1 MSLSPMPVFSRLPI
15 PFRLSHTM
23 ETISLHRDGLSAL
36 CGPSADIENR
46 PGIREDPQDQGA
58 ETEKVGPNA
67 HVEPKHGDERTDGAD
82 GECRAGQEA
91 RVRRSNVAQRQEQEE
106 PRGQGKQNAGS
117 RMYTANEE
125 VGIPFESDDSQEKPG
140 AEEDAGA
147 HAGGQG
153 GPQHAPHHEPPSAS
167 GLRALVVE
175 RTQ

>member
-1 MSLSPMPVFSRLPI
+1 MSLSPMLVFSRLPI

-106 PRGQGKQNAGS
+106 PRGQGKQKAGS
-117 RMYTANEE
+117 RMKARRSP
-125 VGIPFESDDSQEKPG
+125 VPKRMP
-140 AEEDAGA
+140 A
-147 HAGGQG
+147 HTPAAKADHST
-153 GPQHAPHHEPPSAS
+153 PRTTNRPALPASARS
-167 GLRALVVE
+167 S
-175 RTQ
+175 